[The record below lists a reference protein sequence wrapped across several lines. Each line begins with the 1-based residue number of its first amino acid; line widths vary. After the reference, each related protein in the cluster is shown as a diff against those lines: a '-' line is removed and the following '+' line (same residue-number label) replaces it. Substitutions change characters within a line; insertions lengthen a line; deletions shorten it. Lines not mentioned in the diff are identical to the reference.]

1 MNLTN
6 GLILLSF
13 VILFSWILI
22 EARRQAKKIKENSKG
37 GKKK

>member
-1 MNLTN
+1 MNLVN
-6 GLILLSF
+6 GIILISF

-22 EARRQAKKIKENSKG
+22 EARRQAKKIEEKSKG